1 MEDPASSRVWA
12 GDPGTNARSAQI
24 SVSYKLSLVYLE
36 VLWTWIKIKISSLN
50 DGSRASVK
58 IAGLAGLVERV
69 VWAWITY
76 GQEKVKDT
84 FCFVFRHFLDCE
96 DPCSQSPPTLNF

>member
-1 MEDPASSRVWA
+1 MMGAE
-12 GDPGTNARSAQI
+12 
-24 SVSYKLSLVYLE
+24 
-36 VLWTWIKIKISSLN
+36 
-50 DGSRASVK
+50 ASVG

-84 FCFVFRHFLDCE
+84 FVLFSDIF
-96 DPCSQSPPTLNF
+96 